1 AVGAGPLHAVP
12 ASRRLRYPADA
23 AEVLLLAVVMRAGA
37 LAVVDAR
44 GTSGG
49 TGHDVVALPDRRI
62 AERASTYQIAPA
74 QETGQGRREDLR
86 LRFDGHQLAAGRVG
100 VQASQHRADRR
111 PIGAVAVLLRG
122 PGGAQRGA
130 QPLPDRPGRD
140 RTASLDL
147 RDLAIIGGEQGA
159 VGDDQADIEGGRVH
173 LVVTAEDG
181 VDQDVG
187 HDRLVAA
194 PVAVGAQPLRLEG

>member
-1 AVGAGPLHAVP
+1 LRPLP
-12 ASRRLRYPADA
+12 SFSSLLSSGLLTFSLFPYTTLFRSRRLRYPADA

-62 AERASTYQIAPA
+62 AERASTAQIAPA

-86 LRFDGHQLAAGRVG
+86 LRFDGHQLAAGRGG
-100 VQASQHRADRR
+100 VHVAQHRADRR
-111 PIGAVAVLLRG
+111 PIGDVAVLLRG
-122 PGGAQRGA
+122 LGVAQRGA
-130 QPLPDRPGRD
+130 QLLPDRLGRD
-140 RTASLDL
+140 RTVSLDL

-181 VDQDVG
+181 V
-187 HDRLVAA
+187 
-194 PVAVGAQPLRLEG
+194 